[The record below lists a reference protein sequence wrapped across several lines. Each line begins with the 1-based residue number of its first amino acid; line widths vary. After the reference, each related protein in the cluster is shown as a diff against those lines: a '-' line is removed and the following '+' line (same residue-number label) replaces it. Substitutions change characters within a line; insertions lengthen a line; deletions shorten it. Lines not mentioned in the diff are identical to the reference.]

1 MSLTNGIVAYL
12 LTQPAVTDIV
22 GDSIQPIPAPVEAT
36 LFPCIAYQVVSDIT
50 DYDISEPIGMA
61 HARVLFSC
69 LASFGPGSYL
79 TAHSLGLAVKA
90 AFSGYMGTLPG
101 GPKVWFAE
109 VVNVTD
115 LFNPDALLSSTNVS
129 VILTYEG

>member
-1 MSLTNGIVAYL
+1 
-12 LTQPAVTDIV
+12 
-22 GDSIQPIPAPVEAT
+22 
-36 LFPCIAYQVVSDIT
+36 
-50 DYDISEPIGMA
+50 
-61 HARVLFSC
+61 